1 MKKLTTKI
9 WVLMFGLLL
18 ATISFMY
25 IVSNYLYEELYVSDM
40 EQSMLEVGSKLQTM
54 YKGGKVE
61 DALLA
66 RIEDYSAYSNFQIF
80 AVRNPRELSACV
92 PFDIDYEA
100 LIGATER
107 EQLLNGQAIIKVGY
121 VARFDRSI
129 ISVILPFTDQN
140 RLEGVIYLYYPLTKI
155 SELASVKVAL
165 FLGGAILFTL
175 IVALLIAQG
184 LQRIM
189 RPLRDVQQAARK
201 MSEGD
206 YSARVDVATNDEIGQ
221 LATAFNEMAFAIQRE
236 DERQKLFL
244 ATVSHELRTPLSY
257 VKGYSELIAEN
268 HITAQEK
275 EQAIQLITREASR
288 MERLTNE
295 LLQLAKPADT
305 NELVPIVLAETM
317 REVMALMQNAIHER
331 ALTMNMVLDE
341 ELIVLGDEEK
351 LKQIVINVLENAI
364 RYSEKGGTLLVSTTE
379 NRPFAAIEIKDE
391 GIGIPADDLPHI
403 TERFYRVNK
412 ARSRAD
418 GGSGLGLSIVTELVS
433 QMNGFVTINSVQHE
447 GTTVIITIPILEE

>member
-1 MKKLTTKI
+1 
-9 WVLMFGLLL
+9 MFGLLL

-54 YKGGKVE
+54 YKGGKVD
-61 DALLA
+61 DALLS
-66 RIEDYSAYSNFQIF
+66 RIDDYSAYSNFHIF

-100 LIGATER
+100 LIGPTER
-107 EQLLNGQAIIKVGY
+107 EQLLNGQAVIKVGY

-175 IVALLIAQG
+175 TVALIIAQG

-206 YSARVDVATNDEIGQ
+206 YGARVDVATNDEIGQ
-221 LATAFNEMAFAIQRE
+221 LATAFNDMASAIQRE

-268 HITAQEK
+268 DVSAQEK
-275 EQAIQLITREASR
+275 EQAIHFITREASR

-305 NELVPIVLAETM
+305 QELVPIVLAETV
-317 REVMALMQNAIHER
+317 REVVALMQNAMQEQEIK
-331 ALTMNMVLDE
+331 MNVVLDE
-341 ELIVLGDEEK
+341 ELIIIGDEEK
-351 LKQIVINVLENAI
+351 LKQILINILENAV
-364 RYSEKGGTLLVSTTE
+364 RYSEKGGAISLLTTD
-379 NRPFAAIEIKDE
+379 NRPFATIEVKDE
-391 GIGIPADDLPHI
+391 GIGIPAEDLPHI

-418 GGSGLGLSIVTELVS
+418 GGSGLGLSIVTELIS
-433 QMNGFVTINSVQHE
+433 QMKGSVTINSVQNE
-447 GTTVIITIPILEE
+447 GTTVIVTIPLLEE